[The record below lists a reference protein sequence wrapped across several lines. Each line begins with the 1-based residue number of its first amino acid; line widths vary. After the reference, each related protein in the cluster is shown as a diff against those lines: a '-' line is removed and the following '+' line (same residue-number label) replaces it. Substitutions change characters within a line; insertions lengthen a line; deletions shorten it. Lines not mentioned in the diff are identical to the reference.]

1 MSTPSQPA
9 PAPSDIGILIL
20 DDDEQGQTALWH
32 VLDSEGWR
40 VRVVPLAQDAL
51 AELARGNYTLVLVNV
66 AMTGLSGP
74 LFSTLKD
81 LMQSSP
87 EAGKPRVRVLFV
99 VPQLVA
105 EHAQPLFEREGLP
118 YVLKPFHLHDLLEK
132 VSDLLMEARAIPK
145 PIRRVKAETH
155 ADRRRKDRRTGD
167 DRRRSMF
174 AARDDYFMTEEEIAE
189 FEKQEAEQ
197 NKKKQPKK

>member
-9 PAPSDIGILIL
+9 PAPSDVGILIL
-20 DDDEQGQTALWH
+20 DDDEAGQAALWH

-51 AELARGNYTLVLVNV
+51 AELARGSYTLVLVNV

-74 LFSTLKD
+74 LFTTLKD
-81 LMQSSP
+81 LMQSTP

-99 VPQLVA
+99 VPDLVA

-145 PIRRVKAETH
+145 PIRRVKAD
-155 ADRRRKDRRTGD
+155 AAPDRRRKERRIGD
-167 DRRRSMF
+167 DRRRTMF
-174 AARDDYFMTEEEIAE
+174 AARDEYFMTEEEIAE

-197 NKKKQPKK
+197 KRKRSKK